1 LAFEEIPRLRIGRRP
16 VFTEDEGSDDAAVV
30 ESLLDSDAV
39 IAADTRRTVAV
50 DELKDGDVL
59 VPGRGQFA
67 FQESECFV
75 NEGHAFFEV
84 DSGNS
89 VFRSLARLE
98 HVGAES
104 S

>member
-1 LAFEEIPRLRIGRRP
+1 MRIGRRP

>member
-1 LAFEEIPRLRIGRRP
+1 MAFEEIPRLRIGRRP

>member
-1 LAFEEIPRLRIGRRP
+1 MAFEEIPRLRIGRRP

-30 ESLLDSDAV
+30 EFVESLLDSDAE

-98 HVGAES
+98 HV
-104 S
+104 